1 MWTAG
6 QVIGLIHDIPTC
18 DELVNR
24 IESEALEV
32 LSHMRNLVV
41 DEQPKPDIVGK
52 AIGERK
58 DPRDDGVSIAK
69 SKL

>member
-1 MWTAG
+1 M
-6 QVIGLIHDIPTC
+6 IGLIHDIPTC

-32 LSHMRNLVV
+32 LSQMRNLVV

-52 AIGERK
+52 AIGEK
-58 DPRDDGVSIAK
+58 TDPRDDGVSIAK

>member
-1 MWTAG
+1 
-6 QVIGLIHDIPTC
+6 
-18 DELVNR
+18 VNR

-32 LSHMRNLVV
+32 LSQMRNLVV

-52 AIGERK
+52 AIGEK
-58 DPRDDGVSIAK
+58 TDPRDDGVSIAK